1 MKKIFLIFIMILF
14 FFMTWS
20 CQRVAQESE
29 EVGKLIRV
37 NLTDVSGI
45 PSEFGKLISVTSVAE
60 YPRIMQMWFEDSIGD
75 VFGDIGIHDFDI
87 ASRLISGEFKLT
99 AHSLSH
105 ETSNIIN
112 TSTIILTNDKILPV
126 PFTIWRKIK
135 LIILS

>member
-29 EVGKLIRV
+29 EVGKLKRV

-60 YPRIMQMWFEDSIGD
+60 YPRIMQMWFEDSIGT
-75 VFGDIGIHDFDI
+75 VRVVRV
-87 ASRLISGEFKLT
+87 SMQR
-99 AHSLSH
+99 
-105 ETSNIIN
+105 N
-112 TSTIILTNDKILPV
+112 KIYEEV
-126 PFTIWRKIK
+126 
-135 LIILS
+135 LIIPRN